1 MKFLFEQSIS
11 FRITKKVMDQFPDCK
26 HVSDCGLIDSDD
38 PDIWDYAKSN
48 NHSIV
53 TFDANFMISV

>member
-1 MKFLFEQSIS
+1 
-11 FRITKKVMDQFPDCK
+11 MDQFPDCK